1 MPNIGQVTY
10 QQFPSFAVP
19 GQLAD
24 LAYNEIQS
32 FPAAEVINPGRM
44 VELASDGISVQQV
57 QDGNTSTTPPAG
69 VLGVSVLQTARE
81 GQGALGVSPYGVQG
95 VTYQVGEMVP
105 VLMRGRIYAEWSG
118 TTQTAFSMP
127 NVYNDDVS
135 ATNRGKF
142 TDVTAG
148 TSGGGD
154 VCNAGHQFRVRQALP
169 GSGSIVL
176 VDVNLPGAN

>member
-32 FPAAEVINPGRM
+32 FPAFEVINPGRM
-44 VELASDGISVQQV
+44 VEMASDGISVQQV
-57 QDGNTSTTPPAG
+57 QAASSSAVPNSVGIA
-69 VLGVSVLQTARE
+69 VLQTARE
-81 GQGALGVSPYGVQG
+81 GQGALGVQPYGVQG
-95 VTYQVGEMVP
+95 VTYQIGEMVP
-105 VLMRGRIYAEWSG
+105 VLMRGRIYAEWTG

-127 NVYNDDVS
+127 NIKHSSTV
-135 ATNRGKF
+135 ATDRGKF
-142 TDVTAG
+142 TDAATSAGAG
-148 TSGGGD
+148 TEVS
-154 VCNAGHQFRVRQALP
+154 NAGHQYRVRQALP